1 MKKTYTIIALA
12 ILTVTGFLT
21 EKTSAQAPEKMSYQA
36 VVRDANNALVSN
48 QEIGMQISILEGSIE
63 GSTVYMETQVPTS
76 NAGGLITLEIGSGS
90 VISGDF
96 TSIDW
101 STGSFFIKTEID
113 LNGGTDYTITG
124 TSQLMSVPYALYAKT
139 AGNAFSGDFDD
150 LTNKPQGLGEK
161 LTEVEVDDFVAN
173 NGYLTAE
180 VDGSTTNEIQ
190 DLQLEGNNL
199 TITSNGSATTIDLSP
214 YLDNT
219 DTQLTE
225 AEVDAYAGNNGYLT
239 SFTEVD
245 GSVTNE
251 IELPAQ
257 ADQAGKVLSTDGTSP
272 VWVSNVSTQLTEA
285 EVDAYAG
292 NNGYLTAEVDGSV
305 TNEIQD
311 LQLSG
316 NNLTIT
322 NNGSATTIDLSPYM
336 DDTDTQLSETEVDN
350 FVANNGYLTS
360 FAEVDGSVTNE
371 IQDLQL
377 SGNNLTITNNGS
389 ATTIDLSPYMDD
401 TDTQLSETEVDNYV
415 ANNGYITAEVDG
427 SVTNEIQ
434 DLQLSGNNLTI
445 TNNGSATTI
454 DLSPYMDDTDTQL
467 SETEVDNFVA
477 NNGYLTSF
485 AEVDG
490 SVTNEIQDLQLSGN
504 NLTITNNGT
513 ATTIDLSPYLDDTDT
528 KLTETEVDAFVANNG
543 YITAEIDGSVTNEI
557 QDLQLSGNNLTIT
570 NNGTATTIDLSPYL
584 DDTDTKLTETEVDNF
599 VANNGYLT
607 SFVEV
612 DGSVTNEIELPSQAG
627 QAGKYLT
634 SNGSGA
640 VWSDLSISPSV
651 RTVSANVT
659 LTSTDERVIVTE
671 SITVTLP
678 ATPIDGQLLTLA
690 ATNVTATING
700 NGRTIYIA
708 SNSAPSFTFSDTSTN
723 MYIMIY
729 SSTQNAWIAT
739 Y

>member
-12 ILTVTGFLT
+12 ILTITGFLT

-36 VVRDANNALVSN
+36 VVRDANNTLVSN
-48 QEIGMQISILEGSIE
+48 QEIGMQISILQGSIE

-76 NAGGLITLEIGSGS
+76 NTGGLITLEIGSGS

-225 AEVDAYAGNNGYLT
+225 AEVDAYTGNNGYLT

-322 NNGSATTIDLSPYM
+322 NNGSATIIDLSPYM

-401 TDTQLSETEVDNYV
+401 TDTQLSETEVDNFV
-415 ANNGYITAEVDG
+415 ANNGYLTSFVEVDG

-454 DLSPYMDDTDTQL
+454 DLSPYMDDTDTKL
-467 SETEVDNFVA
+467 TETEVDNFVA

-504 NLTITNNGT
+504 NLTITNNGS
-513 ATTIDLSPYLDDTDT
+513 ATTI
-528 KLTETEVDAFVANNG
+528 
-543 YITAEIDGSVTNEI
+543 
-557 QDLQLSGNNLTIT
+557 
-570 NNGTATTIDLSPYL
+570 
-584 DDTDTKLTETEVDNF
+584 
-599 VANNGYLT
+599 
-607 SFVEV
+607 
-612 DGSVTNEIELPSQAG
+612 
-627 QAGKYLT
+627 
-634 SNGSGA
+634 
-640 VWSDLSISPSV
+640 
-651 RTVSANVT
+651 
-659 LTSTDERVIVTE
+659 
-671 SITVTLP
+671 
-678 ATPIDGQLLTLA
+678 
-690 ATNVTATING
+690 
-700 NGRTIYIA
+700 
-708 SNSAPSFTFSDTSTN
+708 
-723 MYIMIY
+723 
-729 SSTQNAWIAT
+729 
-739 Y
+739 